1 MTAAPL
7 KDNDIT
13 IAVSRIVEPDAP
25 GARLF
30 LDLQC
35 KESPRGKD
43 FCLTPEVDSI
53 RTGFREFLGA
63 AEQSSAAPQ
72 PPTPDSTIR

>member
-1 MTAAPL
+1 YVRQHATTRLQLLAESIIMTGAPI

-13 IAVSRIVEPDAP
+13 IAVSRIVEPDVP

-30 LDLQC
+30 MDLQC

-43 FCLTPEVDSI
+43 FCLTPEVERI
-53 RTGFREFLGA
+53 RTGFREF
-63 AEQSSAAPQ
+63 
-72 PPTPDSTIR
+72 